1 MKKLLLVLCATL
13 MVNAQ
18 AGVLVEPYLGYRL
31 VSGENSNSTKTE
43 YDYNG
48 ALIGGRLGYQFLG
61 FMGGLDYSRGLGA
74 YELESKVGSATSKA
88 DYTQSSF
95 GLFAGYEL
103 PILLRAW
110 VSYWMSNKLEGDSG
124 ANSGDEFT
132 GSGYG
137 LGVGFTGLPFVSLN
151 LEYRN
156 MTYDEFM
163 DKSSGVTTALTGDN
177 EIGMSEII
185 LSVSLPLNF

>member
-31 VSGENSNSTKTE
+31 VSGEDSNSSKTE

-48 ALIGGRLGYQFLG
+48 SVIGGRLGYQFLG

-74 YELESKVGSATSKA
+74 YELEQKDSSGTSKN

-110 VSYWMSNKLEGDSG
+110 VTYWMSNKLEGDSG
-124 ANSGDEFT
+124 AVNGDEFN

-137 LGVGFTGLPFVSLN
+137 LGIGFTGLPFVSLN

-156 MTYDEFM
+156 MTYDEFF
-163 DKSSGVTTALTGDN
+163 DKAAGTTTALSGDS
-177 EIGMSEII
+177 EIGMSEIL
-185 LSVSLPLNF
+185 LSVSLPLDF